1 MEKILMHKNIE
12 VARLAVRFGKI
23 VGCTEILN
31 KKPYANRYSY
41 KPPTDDSTITAV
53 LAVHED
59 DP

>member
-1 MEKILMHKNIE
+1 MHKNIE